1 MKKTRKT
8 VSVLL
13 FFVFVFSTVLGQ
25 MPAER
30 EIRAAGYDIKNPV
43 IDENGVTEWDC
54 IYFGSYWKNDT
65 NGDGVAD
72 KKDEKE
78 PIRWRVLSV
87 RGDEAFLLAD
97 QGLDCQPFHTKN
109 ENVTWENCSL
119 RTWMNG
125 TFYQEAFNPEEQSAV
140 RETSILNNEKNPPA
154 GVTGKNTED
163 KVYLLSTAEAGN
175 DYYGF
180 NPVFAEENKARCCR
194 STAYA
199 KARGALG
206 SALSGSEDY
215 TGNALWLLRSS
226 TYNADNWLRMVS
238 VVGGSGCGHS
248 SRCAVSDKYSAIR
261 PALHIDLTSD
271 TWSKAGQ
278 VDSEEALE
286 EEDTEPSETQKPNPT
301 ETPADNNVPEEPKKE
316 LQTPNSSEKPSAAVR
331 PPADNTEIKDSA
343 GVTYTVTKSGATG
356 GEVSY
361 AVPKNKKSI
370 TVTIPDAVK
379 IKDVTYKVTS
389 LKANAFK
396 NCRRLKK
403 VTIGKN
409 IKKIGKNAFYGCSK
423 LKAVTVKTT
432 KLTNKSVG
440 SRAFAKLDKKA
451 VFRVPKKKLPAYRK
465 MLKKKGVSGKKQTI
479 RK

>member
-1 MKKTRKT
+1 MKGNNKRALIL
-8 VSVLL
+8 VCFLCA
-13 FFVFVFSTVLGQ
+13 FSTVLGQ
-25 MPAER
+25 VPAKMET
-30 EIRAAGYDIKNPV
+30 RAAGYDLNNPV
-43 IDENGVTEWDC
+43 IDENGVTAWDC

-78 PIRWRVLSV
+78 PIKWRVLSV
-87 RGDEAFLLAD
+87 RGDDAFILAD

-119 RTWMNG
+119 RAWLNT
-125 TFYQEAFNPEEQSAV
+125 TFYQEAFSEDEQSAV

-163 KVYLLSTAEAGN
+163 KVYLLSTTEAGN

-180 NPVFAEENKARCCR
+180 NPAFAEENKARCCR

-206 SALSGSEDY
+206 SALTGSENY

-226 TYNADNWLRMVS
+226 TYDADNWLRMVS

-248 SRCAVSDKYSAIR
+248 SGCAVSDKYSAIR

-286 EEDTEPSETQKPNPT
+286 EEDTRPSETQKPNPT
-301 ETPADNNVPEEPKKE
+301 ETPVDNKVPEEPKKE
-316 LQTPNSSEKPSAAVR
+316 PQTTDSTEPPVAAVR
-331 PPADNTEIKDSA
+331 PAAVNTEIKDSA
-343 GVTYTVTKSGATG
+343 GVTYTVTKSSVSG

-361 AVPKNKKSI
+361 SAPRNKKI
-370 TVTIPDAVK
+370 TAVAIPAVVK

-389 LKANAFK
+389 LKANACK
-396 NCRRLKK
+396 NNRKLKK

-423 LKAVTVKTT
+423 LKTITVKTT

-440 SRAFAKLDKKA
+440 SGAFARIDKRA
-451 VFRVPKKKLPAYRK
+451 VVKVPKKKLSAYK
-465 MLKKKGVSGKKQTI
+465 KLLKKKGISGKKQTI